1 MAKTCGTCN
10 HKDVCEYIVH
20 PLNKKVDCTDWQAIR
35 YCGQWIK
42 IKNGFRCSECGE
54 EACAQ
59 FSYCPDCGAS
69 MMYEVL

>member
-1 MAKTCGTCN
+1 MCKTCGTCN
-10 HKDVCEYIVH
+10 HKAVCAFVCESDNSNNC
-20 PLNKKVDCTDWQAIR
+20 PAWQKFR
-35 YCGQWIK
+35 YYGKWIK
-42 IKNGFRCSECGE
+42 IKDGFRCSECCE